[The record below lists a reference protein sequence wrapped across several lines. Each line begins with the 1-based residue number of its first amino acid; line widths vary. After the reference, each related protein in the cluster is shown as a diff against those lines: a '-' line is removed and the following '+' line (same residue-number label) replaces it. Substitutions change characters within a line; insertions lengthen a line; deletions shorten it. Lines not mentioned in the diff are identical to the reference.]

1 MRSFALWYS
10 SQNEQCEEEKEI
22 SVHINL
28 WNKNNDKSKNYCFD
42 FGFLIED
49 ISNIK
54 MLYLYVPFK
63 VKKDNIKDLGSVIS
77 KNNKLVSAIFNE
89 NFTTTAGKTKKL
101 VVNGNSSKPKF
112 VIYSLET
119 KEQIKIME
127 INSPGSILEIN
138 LNNIS
143 VEKDTKRFYFRIRIE
158 ACNKDIKLIDDQVKG
173 ISIFSD
179 QFTNTE
185 IIDFRINDIRSCSD
199 EVRERFEKSKKFNIS
214 AIHYLILR
222 DANDIIIYNGNEI
235 SSRILEHDLWKDYID
250 GINHNMIAYHLK
262 KKAKKCFDVSENKY
276 VLNDYVDDFSALIR
290 FQYQKG
296 TKVLV
301 FIYVLGVILLGAIG
315 GILGNFLFE
324 LIKLYLK
331 NH

>member
-1 MRSFALWYS
+1 MRSFVLWYS
-10 SQNEQCEEEKEI
+10 SQDEQCAKEKEI

-28 WNKNNDKSKNYCFD
+28 WNKNDKKSKNYCFD

-54 MLYLYVPFK
+54 KLSLYVPFK
-63 VKKDNIKDLGSVIS
+63 VTEDNIKDLGSVIS
-77 KNNKLVSAIFNE
+77 KNNKLVNAIFNE
-89 NFTTTAGKTKKL
+89 NFTTTAGTTKKL
-101 VVNGNSSKPKF
+101 VVNGNVNKPGF

-119 KEQIKIME
+119 NEQIKIVE
-127 INSPGSILEIN
+127 IKAHGSILEIN

-143 VEKDTKRFYFRIRIE
+143 IEKDTKRFYFRIRIE
-158 ACNKDIKLIDDQVKG
+158 ACNKEIKLIDDQVKG

-179 QFTNTE
+179 QFINTE

-199 EVRERFEKSKKFNIS
+199 GVRERFEKGEKFNIS

-222 DANDIIIYNGNEI
+222 DANDIIIHNGNEI

-262 KKAKKCFDVSENKY
+262 KKAKKSFDVKENNYIISEY
-276 VLNDYVDDFSALIR
+276 LEDFSELTR
-290 FQYQKG
+290 FQYQKE
-296 TKVLV
+296 TRLIVLM
-301 FIYVLGVILLGAIG
+301 YVLGVIFLGAIG
-315 GILGNFLFE
+315 GVFGNILSKLFN
-324 LIKLYLK
+324 IS
-331 NH
+331 